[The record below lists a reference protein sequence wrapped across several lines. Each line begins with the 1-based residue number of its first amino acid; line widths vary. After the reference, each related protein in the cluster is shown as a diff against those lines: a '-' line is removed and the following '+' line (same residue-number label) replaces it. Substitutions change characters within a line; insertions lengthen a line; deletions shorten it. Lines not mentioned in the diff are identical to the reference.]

1 MTHSEGSQKKPDK
14 LQLDKTMVDKTTLDQ
29 QIVVIGAGLVG
40 AVQALL
46 LARAGFHVT
55 VVEQR
60 SLLSSSGEKDNSR
73 TVALSDRSYQLLA
86 GADMWP
92 DIEQCPI
99 RSVCVTEQGKFGS
112 VKLHARKL
120 NVEALGYVL
129 SNKNFESYLHDLLR
143 AEQNITVVESATVVS
158 VNSAAHEASIALEQN
173 SDKAGDRAGTEKL
186 LAADLVIAADGTN
199 SVIREKLGI
208 DTDGRDYHQ
217 CAVLANVHTTKPHQ
231 HIAFERFTK
240 DGPLALLPL
249 GANDGVN
256 DTERSEKNSHLYSM
270 ILTAPLDQ
278 KEQLEKISDNEFLD
292 LLQKKFGGRQGKF
305 EKISKRFV
313 APLKL
318 VVSSKQVDH
327 RFVLIGN
334 AARTLHPVA
343 GQGMNLALRDVFE
356 LTSCVSGSS
365 NLDAALDEFVSR
377 RRRDQIVITSQTD
390 LLARVFTQKWP
401 LRAPVSLVSGISFL
415 VLDFVYPFKKT
426 FASMNMG
433 RHIPLPHSDA
443 SERGR

>member
-1 MTHSEGSQKKPDK
+1 MTHTVGSDNNSAIDK
-14 LQLDKTMVDKTTLDQ
+14 NI
-29 QIVVIGAGLVG
+29 IVVGAGLVG

-46 LARAGFHVT
+46 LARAGFQVT

-60 SLLSSSGEKDNSR
+60 PLLSSSSEKDNSR
-73 TVALSDRSYQLLA
+73 TVALSDRSYQLLTGA
-86 GADMWP
+86 GLWP

-112 VKLHARKL
+112 VKLNARKL

-129 SNKNFESYLHDLLR
+129 SNTDFERYLHNLLKVER
-143 AEQNITVVESATVVS
+143 NITVVESVKVVS
-158 VNSAAHEASIALEQN
+158 LNSAAHEASITFDQIDN
-173 SDKAGDRAGTEKL
+173 AGTEKTL
-186 LAADLVIAADGTN
+186 SADLVIAADGTN
-199 SVIREKLGI
+199 SVIRNKLGI
-208 DTDGRDYHQ
+208 DTDGRDYDQ
-217 CAVLANVHTTKPHQ
+217 CAVLANVHTTNPHQ
-231 HIAFERFTK
+231 HTAFERFTK

-249 GANDGVN
+249 SVGG
-256 DTERSEKNSHLYSM
+256 TERGDKNSHLYSM
-270 ILTAPLDQ
+270 ILTAPHDE
-278 KEQLEKISDNEFLD
+278 KERLEKISDNEFLG
-292 LLQKKFGGRQGKF
+292 LLQKKFGGRLGKF

-356 LTSCVSGSS
+356 LASCLSGT
-365 NLDAALDEFVSR
+365 NDLDAALDEFLSR
-377 RRRDQIVITSQTD
+377 RRRDQSVITSQTD
-390 LLARVFTQKWP
+390 ILARVFTQKLPWP
-401 LRAPVSLVSGISFL
+401 IRAPISLASGFSFL
-415 VLDFVYPFKKT
+415 VLDFLDPVKKT

-433 RHIPLPHSDA
+433 RHMPYPGGNT
-443 SERGR
+443 SERGEEPADV